1 MAYSGAA
8 DYSSGAPDVG
18 FWEGGDPLWVSV
30 LVAVC
35 VLALIAVAECTGS
48 VCSRRQSSRVEP
60 TPRTPAGTPS
70 RRRRLRRQNEMTTI
84 KLNNEDQHAEIVTL
98 RGTHVEVVLDR
109 SPEGQ
114 HRLWWGLAGDR
125 SKRVGSFRVGKPAEP
140 QTAVLRIECDG
151 KPCELRAGSCVL
163 QRYPECELIGT
174 EETGGWSVTRELE
187 KNELPVLEE
196 LVLLLLED
204 RTTAPTDPSLGS
216 PLRHGSLQEPSDR
229 APWWRLSN
237 RRDDFGACPIHA
249 LLLANTEASLRLCK
263 SMFRRRPK
271 LLTLTHCDKGDKG
284 EDGRHQF
291 PMADFNGEGCLHIA
305 AVNLREPLLC
315 EMLDRA
321 PPKLPPLE
329 RPPAAADALDS
340 TASRRRQRRLK
351 TEPNLLKAGAT
362 APPRE

>member
-1 MAYSGAA
+1 MSAYSGA

-60 TPRTPAGTPS
+60 TPRTPAGPTPS

-216 PLRHGSLQEPSDR
+216 RHAACRKSWKR
-229 APWWRLSN
+229 A
-237 RRDDFGACPIHA
+237 C
-249 LLLANTEASLRLCK
+249 AS
-263 SMFRRRPK
+263 
-271 LLTLTHCDKGDKG
+271 
-284 EDGRHQF
+284 
-291 PMADFNGEGCLHIA
+291 
-305 AVNLREPLLC
+305 
-315 EMLDRA
+315 
-321 PPKLPPLE
+321 
-329 RPPAAADALDS
+329 
-340 TASRRRQRRLK
+340 
-351 TEPNLLKAGAT
+351 
-362 APPRE
+362 PPRVPRLEAWVAVP